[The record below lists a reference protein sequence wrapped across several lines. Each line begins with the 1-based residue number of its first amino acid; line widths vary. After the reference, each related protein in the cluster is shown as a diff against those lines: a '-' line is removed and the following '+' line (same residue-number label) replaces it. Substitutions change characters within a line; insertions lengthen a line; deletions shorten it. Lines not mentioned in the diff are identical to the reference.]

1 MAHPHRLGAYPSH
14 DDGSFPL
21 LVLFDDSLH
30 NRWAAAPEGLQPEFD
45 SAIDV
50 GRLRGGH
57 HVPCG
62 QSIRA
67 TFKQPGQA
75 LMLRA
80 SDPMV
85 VSNVTAPLLLSLAF
99 TLPTGRP
106 TCAPTPVHG
115 RCDGSAACVSLRL
128 RGTAAADTVFVPLC
142 GNRQGPP
149 VSTAEKQ
156 PRWQQ
161 MKIPLEQFALG
172 GLVDELVV
180 VPGAAQPLA
189 PPLVV
194 HLDELWL
201 SAARPPLAGDSPPSY
216 GRSDINVVQSTWLQ
230 GVTRKGAANSGK
242 SNQNAHFCEY
252 MSSELGKPKKSEQR
266 PLCRGATGGKGR
278 PPCSRTAPPSARP
291 GPPKAQAAP
300 LTPIAPAGRRG
311 SVRRPHQRASG
322 RTCKWRRV
330 CCP

>member
-1 MAHPHRLGAYPSH
+1 MFFYKAERPRPWGPNPGGRSLVPTRRQCMPRQRFRARKMAHPHRLGAYPSH

-106 TCAPTPVHG
+106 TCAPTPVRG

-128 RGTAAADTVFVPLC
+128 RGTAAADTVFVPHD
-142 GNRQGPP
+142 R
-149 VSTAEKQ
+149 
-156 PRWQQ
+156 
-161 MKIPLEQFALG
+161 
-172 GLVDELVV
+172 
-180 VPGAAQPLA
+180 
-189 PPLVV
+189 V
-194 HLDELWL
+194 HFE
-201 SAARPPLAGDSPPSY
+201 G
-216 GRSDINVVQSTWLQ
+216 
-230 GVTRKGAANSGK
+230 
-242 SNQNAHFCEY
+242 
-252 MSSELGKPKKSEQR
+252 
-266 PLCRGATGGKGR
+266 
-278 PPCSRTAPPSARP
+278 
-291 GPPKAQAAP
+291 
-300 LTPIAPAGRRG
+300 
-311 SVRRPHQRASG
+311 
-322 RTCKWRRV
+322 
-330 CCP
+330 